1 LPSEWYS
8 EAIYPEGISV
18 KRALVFSLVLFC
30 FAAIAA
36 IVAQSSL
43 ASPSVQSATFDFDIP
58 ATFTEDK
65 YVQMAEA
72 RPGNRKIEIMM
83 GVLEYSVEPVKEAQA
98 SNVEVAKRFAGTW
111 KGKPRPDAIIDAVI
125 IFKMEGAQLKGTIR
139 STSVR
144 REEGGEP
151 EIVRDEYVPLPELNV
166 EGTTLTWKDKWIQPG
181 HEVLRRVTLISDDEI
196 LFETVGTAR
205 SSAQPT
211 LLSPVSYKMKR
222 ERNPQ

>member
-1 LPSEWYS
+1 M
-8 EAIYPEGISV
+8 
-18 KRALVFSLVLFC
+18 KRALVSSLALFC

-36 IVAQSSL
+36 IVVQSSR
-43 ASPSVQSATFDFDIP
+43 ASPSVRSATFNFDIP
-58 ATFTEDK
+58 TTFTEDK

-72 RPGNRKIEIMM
+72 RPGTRRIEMMM
-83 GVLEYSVEPVKEAQA
+83 GFLEYSVEPVKEAQA
-98 SNVEVAKRFAGTW
+98 SNVEIAKRFAGTW
-111 KGKPRPDAIIDAVI
+111 KGKPRHDAITDAVI

-139 STSVR
+139 STSIR

-166 EGTTLTWKDKWIQPG
+166 EGTTLTWKDKWVQPG

-196 LFETVGTAR
+196 LFETVGTGR

-211 LLSPVSYKMKR
+211 LLFPVSYKLKR

>member
-1 LPSEWYS
+1 M
-8 EAIYPEGISV
+8 
-18 KRALVFSLVLFC
+18 KRALVFSLALFC

-36 IVAQSSL
+36 IVAQSSQ
-43 ASPSVQSATFDFDIP
+43 ASPSIRSATLNFDIP
-58 ATFTEDK
+58 ATFTDDK
-65 YVQMAEA
+65 YVRMAEA
-72 RPGNRKIEIMM
+72 RPDNRKIEMMM
-83 GVLEYSVEPVKEAQA
+83 GFPEYSVEPVKAAQA
-98 SNVEVAKRFAGTW
+98 NNVEVAKRFAGTW
-111 KGKPRPDAIIDAVI
+111 KGKPRPDAITDQVI

-139 STSVR
+139 SMSIR

-181 HEVLRRVTLISDDEI
+181 HEVLRRVALISDDEI
-196 LFETVGTAR
+196 LFETVGTGR

-211 LLSPVSYKMKR
+211 LLFPVSYKLKR

>member
-1 LPSEWYS
+1 M
-8 EAIYPEGISV
+8 
-18 KRALVFSLVLFC
+18 KRSLASSLALFC

-36 IVAQSSL
+36 IVAQSSR
-43 ASPSVQSATFDFDIP
+43 ASPSV
-58 ATFTEDK
+58 
-65 YVQMAEA
+65 
-72 RPGNRKIEIMM
+72 R
-83 GVLEYSVEPVKEAQA
+83 SVEPDKEAQA

-111 KGKPRPDAIIDAVI
+111 KGKPRPDAITDQVI

-139 STSVR
+139 SMNIR

-196 LFETVGTAR
+196 LFETVGTRR
-205 SSAQPT
+205 SSDQPT
-211 LLSPVSYKMKR
+211 LLAPVSYKVASRLKG
-222 ERNPQ
+222 ESF